1 MPNPK
6 HKHSKTRN
14 RRDRAVW
21 RKRVETAHEIAV
33 CSNPECRQPVRPHH
47 VCLECGTY
55 DGKKVME
62 IKTKETK

>member
-21 RKRVETAHEIAV
+21 SKRVATAKEIAT
-33 CSNPECRQPVRPHH
+33 CANPECRQPVRPHH
-47 VCLECGTY
+47 VCLSCGTY
-55 DGKKVME
+55 DGVKVLTIKEKK
-62 IKTKETK
+62 

>member
-21 RKRVETAHEIAV
+21 RKRVATSNEITT
-33 CSNPECRQPVRPHH
+33 CSNPECKKPVLPHH
-47 VCLECGTY
+47 VCLACGTY
-55 DGKKVME
+55 KGKQVITIKE
-62 IKTKETK
+62 KTK

>member
-21 RKRVETAHEIAV
+21 AKRVLTAHELTLCA
-33 CSNPECRQPVRPHH
+33 NPECKQPVRPHH

-55 DGKKVME
+55 KGKKVLE
-62 IKTKETK
+62 IKEKK

>member
-21 RKRVETAHEIAV
+21 SKRVETAKTIAT
-33 CSNPECRQPVRPHH
+33 CANPECKQPVLPHH
-47 VCLECGTY
+47 VCLACGNY
-55 DGKKVME
+55 DGKKVIE
-62 IKTKETK
+62 IKEKKK